1 MTDQPQAAA
10 PTSGQ
15 PPPATPYPP
24 LSNAHDAAG
33 PAAVVDERPEIAAG
47 AAFAAGFL
55 FAMILK
61 RLAR

>member
-1 MTDQPQAAA
+1 LPDAQ
-10 PTSGQ
+10 
-15 PPPATPYPP
+15 
-24 LSNAHDAAG
+24 DAAG
-33 PAAVVDERPEIAAG
+33 PAAVVEERPEIAAG

>member
-1 MTDQPQAAA
+1 
-10 PTSGQ
+10 
-15 PPPATPYPP
+15 

>member
-1 MTDQPQAAA
+1 VTDQPPAAA
-10 PTSGQ
+10 PTSAQ

-24 LSNAHDAAG
+24 SWDAHDAAG

-61 RLAR
+61 RIAR